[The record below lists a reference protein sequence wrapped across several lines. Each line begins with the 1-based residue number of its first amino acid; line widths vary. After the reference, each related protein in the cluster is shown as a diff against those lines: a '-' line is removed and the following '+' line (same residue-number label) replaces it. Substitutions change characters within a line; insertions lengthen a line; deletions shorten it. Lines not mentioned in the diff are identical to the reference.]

1 MAEKTCGGRQTEV
14 FFHQTRRLT
23 GNILTVSDK
32 NYQTTYDFPLSLGIW
47 GGGGGCGGGGGGC

>member
-23 GNILTVSDK
+23 GNILTISDK

-47 GGGGGCGGGGGGC
+47 GGGGGGGGGC